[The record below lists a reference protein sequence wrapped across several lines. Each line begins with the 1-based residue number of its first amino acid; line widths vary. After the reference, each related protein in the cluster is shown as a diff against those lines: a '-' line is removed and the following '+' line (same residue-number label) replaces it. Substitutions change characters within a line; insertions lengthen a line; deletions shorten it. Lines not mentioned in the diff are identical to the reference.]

1 MSKSLLVVAAHVG
14 DFVWRCGGAIALH
27 AEKGVPVHIVCL
39 SFGENGESNSAWAAD
54 NVDRAQVKALRQ
66 SEAEAAATL
75 LGAAS
80 MTFFDL
86 GDYPLIVTPHVIERL
101 SSLMRELQPAVVI
114 THPEKDPSNLD
125 HCKTFE
131 TVLAA
136 RMQAIAPG
144 HGKNYIVPPQ
154 VLSFEPHQSE
164 LCHFRPNMLLDI
176 STVWEKKRSAMHAV
190 AVQKNLWDYYER
202 VALQR
207 GAQAGRRG
215 QSKTSYAE
223 AYQSIFPTVLGQL
236 V

>member
-1 MSKSLLVVAAHVG
+1 MSKSLLVVAAQVG

-39 SFGENGESNSAWAAD
+39 SLREHGEANGAWAAGR
-54 NVDRAQVKALRQ
+54 VDRREVNAIRQ
-66 SEAEAAATL
+66 RAADAAAAL

-80 MTFFDL
+80 MAFFDL

-101 SSLMRELQPAVVI
+101 SKLMRELQPAVVI

-144 HGKNYIVPPQ
+144 HGKNYI
-154 VLSFEPHQSE
+154 
-164 LCHFRPNMLLDI
+164 
-176 STVWEKKRSAMHAV
+176 
-190 AVQKNLWDYYER
+190 
-202 VALQR
+202 
-207 GAQAGRRG
+207 
-215 QSKTSYAE
+215 
-223 AYQSIFPTVLGQL
+223 
-236 V
+236 